1 MNSSLLIMKNKEDQS
16 IIKFKY
22 ISNNTEN
29 QGTYNY
35 KWHNYIF
42 VCLVFCELGEDF
54 LFIVMWNFF
63 RLTSAD
69 MIMLFQHWAVST
81 CFSLS

>member
-16 IIKFKY
+16 IIRFKY
-22 ISNNTEN
+22 I
-29 QGTYNY
+29 YNIL
-35 KWHNYIF
+35 KIKELTIINYIF